1 VTVIDRP
8 DTDCMLGVRASTT
21 MGEVVNQTTPFVV
34 KQATSLADL
43 YRRAKAKGVLS
54 ARTAYQ

>member
-21 MGEVVNQTTPFVV
+21 MGEVVNSTGFVV

-43 YRRAKAKGVLS
+43 YRKAKKKGVLT
-54 ARTAYQ
+54 ARSQYQ